1 MSGGEVS
8 GGRGPMMTAVELQ
21 GVTYTYPEGDE
32 PVFTDLSLRLPA
44 GVAAFV
50 GQNGTGKST
59 LMLLASGIAVPDQ
72 GTVLLQGV
80 DTRELRDLRER
91 QRYVSLIHQN
101 MEFETDESIGDL
113 LGRVYLTGYHEEH
126 REEFVR
132 EIVRVFELQGVMHQ
146 RTQEVSKGEL
156 QRTLLAFCL
165 LYGSRMLMMDEPVF
179 AMEDHQ
185 KRSAMSFLY
194 EYARREGLSWYYS
207 AHEFDLSERYS
218 DHVVLFRPGQEPLIG
233 PTADVH
239 TRDRLERA
247 YEAPYDLLRRRE
259 ELYRQTLPGMPGTKE
274 RGTKH
279 EA

>member
-1 MSGGEVS
+1 MSGGVS
-8 GGRGPMMTAVELQ
+8 GGRRPMMPAVELQ
-21 GVTYTYPEGDE
+21 GVTYTYPEGDA

-59 LMLLASGIAVPDQ
+59 LMLLASGIAVPDE

-101 MEFETDESIGDL
+101 MEFETEESIGDL

-132 EIVRVFELQGVMHQ
+132 EIVRVFALQG
-146 RTQEVSKGEL
+146 
-156 QRTLLAFCL
+156 
-165 LYGSRMLMMDEPVF
+165 
-179 AMEDHQ
+179 Q
-185 KRSAMSFLY
+185 KRSAMGFLY

-233 PTADVH
+233 PTAQVH

-259 ELYRQTLPGMPGTKE
+259 ELYRQTLPGMPRHDGNMKE